1 MDDIGL
7 LEKLITTVLSFFSG
21 CISLFPEIDISA
33 GDNIVN
39 GINTFVDILS
49 KCSFALPVVDIL
61 VIASFVAVI
70 RVATFGIFIV
80 NWIIRRIADI
90 IP

>member
-7 LEKLITTVLSFFSG
+7 LEKLITTVLNFFSG
-21 CISLFPEIDISA
+21 CISLFPDIDVSV
-33 GDNIVN
+33 GNNVVN

-49 KCSFALPVVDIL
+49 QCSFILPVVDIL
-61 VIASFVAVI
+61 LIVSFIAVI
-70 RVATFGIFIV
+70 RVATLGIFIV